1 MKIHESQAKVILAKF
16 GVPVPRGEVVF
27 KKDEARAAAQ
37 RLGTP
42 VVVVKAQIHAGGR
55 GKAGGVKLARS
66 VDEAASLAEQ
76 ILGMKLV
83 TPQTGE
89 EGRIVRRLLI
99 EEGLDIKRELYVS
112 VLVDRA
118 IGAPIFMASTAGG
131 MEIEE
136 VAHDNPEAILR
147 ETIDPAIGFQP
158 YQARKIAFGL
168 GLTGEQVTNAVQFF
182 TALYRAFVE
191 TDASMIEINPCIV
204 TGDGKL
210 VALDAKVTFDD
221 NALYR
226 HPEFKDLR
234 DLDEETPLEVE
245 ASKFKLNYIKLDGN
259 IACMVN
265 GAGLAMATMDI
276 IKLSGG
282 SPANFLDV
290 GGGASEE
297 QIKNAF
303 RILLSDPNVKAVFVN
318 IFGGILRCDV
328 LATGVVKAAKEL
340 KFKIPV
346 VVRME
351 GTNVKAGKEIL
362 QESGLNFTVAD
373 GMKDGAQKIVA
384 LAGGAQ

>member
-1 MKIHESQAKVILAKF
+1 MKIHEYQAKGILAKF

-27 KKDEARAAAQ
+27 KKDEARAVAQ
-37 RLGTP
+37 RLGTS

-55 GKAGGVKLARS
+55 GKAGGVKLAKS
-66 VDEAASLAEQ
+66 PDQASALAEQ

-89 EGRIVRRLLI
+89 EGRIVHRLLI
-99 EEGLDIKRELYVS
+99 EEGLDIKRELYIS
-112 VLVDRA
+112 ILVDRA
-118 IGAPIFMASTAGG
+118 SGLPVFMASTAGG

-136 VAHDNPEAILR
+136 VAHDNPEAILKQ
-147 ETIDPAIGFQP
+147 EIDPAIGFQP
-158 YQARKIAFGL
+158 FQARKIAFGL
-168 GLTGEQVTNAVQFF
+168 GLTGDQIGNAVKFF
-182 TALYRAFVE
+182 TALYHAFVE

-210 VALDAKVTFDD
+210 IALDAKVTFDD

-226 HPEFKDLR
+226 HPEFKELR

-282 SPANFLDV
+282 NPANFLDV

-328 LATGVVKAAKEL
+328 LASGVVKAAKEL

-351 GTNVKAGKEIL
+351 GTNVQQGKEIL
-362 QESGLNFTVAD
+362 RNSGLNFTVAE
-373 GMKDGAQKIVA
+373 GMKDGAEKVVA
-384 LAGGAQ
+384 LTGGVK

>member
-66 VDEAASLAEQ
+66 VDEAATHATN

-112 VLVDRA
+112 ILVDRA
-118 IGAPIFMASTAGG
+118 VGAPIFMASTAGG

-136 VAHDNPEAILR
+136 VAHDNPEAILKQ
-147 ETIDPAIGFQP
+147 EIDPAIGFQP
-158 YQARKIAFGL
+158 FQARKIAFGL
-168 GLTGEQVTNAVQFF
+168 GLTGDQIGNAVKFF
-182 TALYRAFVE
+182 TALYNAFVE

-210 VALDAKVTFDD
+210 IALDAKVTFDD

-226 HPEFKDLR
+226 HPEYKELR

-276 IKLSGG
+276 IKLTGG

-303 RILLSDPNVKAVFVN
+303 RILISDPNVKAVFVN

-340 KFKIPV
+340 QIKIPV

-351 GTNVKAGKEIL
+351 GTNVKAGKQIL
-362 QESGLNFTVAD
+362 TDSGLNFTVAE
-373 GMKDGAQKIVA
+373 GMKDGAEKVVA

>member
-1 MKIHESQAKVILAKF
+1 MKIHEYQAKAILAKF

-55 GKAGGVKLARS
+55 GKAGGVKLAKS
-66 VDEAASLAEQ
+66 PDEAAKLAEQ

-83 TPQTGE
+83 TPQTGP
-89 EGRIVRRLLI
+89 EGRIVHRLLI
-99 EEGLDIKRELYVS
+99 EEGLDIKRELYLG

-118 IGAPIFMASTAGG
+118 SGAPVFMASAAGG

-136 VAHDNPEAILR
+136 VAKDHPEAILR
-147 ETIDPAIGFQP
+147 EAIYPATGFLP
-158 YQARKIAFGL
+158 YQARKLAFGL
-168 GLTGEQVTNAVQFF
+168 GLVPEIVNAALPVFQS
-182 TALYRAFVE
+182 LYRAFTE
-191 TDASMIEINPCIV
+191 TDASMLEINPCVV
-204 TGDGKL
+204 TGDGRL
-210 VALDAKVTFDD
+210 VALDAKVNFDD

-226 HPEFKDLR
+226 HPDFKDLR

-245 ASKFKLNYIKLDGN
+245 ASKYKLNYIKLDGTVG
-259 IACMVN
+259 CMVN

-290 GGGASEE
+290 GGGASED
-297 QIKNAF
+297 QVKNAF
-303 RILLSDPNVKAVFVN
+303 RILLSDPSVRAVFVN

-328 LATGVVKAAKEL
+328 LASGVVNAAKEL
-340 KFKIPV
+340 KLKMPV

-351 GTNVKAGKEIL
+351 GTNVEQGKEIL
-362 QESGLNFTVAD
+362 LNSGFNFTVAEN
-373 GMKDGAQKIVA
+373 MKDGAEKVVK
-384 LAGGAQ
+384 LAGGAR